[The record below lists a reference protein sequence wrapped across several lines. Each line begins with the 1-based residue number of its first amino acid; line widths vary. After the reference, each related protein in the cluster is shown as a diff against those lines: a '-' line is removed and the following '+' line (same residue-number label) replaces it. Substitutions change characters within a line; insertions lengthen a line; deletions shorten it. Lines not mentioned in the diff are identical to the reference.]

1 MAMIASPPQTVI
13 AGSELQGGNKSISLD
28 ASGSTPSPGHLIE
41 RYIWTVTTA
50 QPGNMEVVYNATV
63 RQANAAFVELPVGSY
78 IVLLRVVD
86 TSDRSSSITQNFV
99 VAGGT
104 PGGLIAV
111 ISQPLSYA
119 PASPG
124 PFTTLLL
131 DAQNSSPK
139 PGSSITQYVWA
150 IVDRVNLT
158 ADGKPTPVANVTGRL
173 AQVRLRPGAYQVGLL
188 VLDSDNTN
196 AIAQKNFV
204 AGPMP
209 RPPPGEVPVQD
220 MPPPP
225 SPSRRSPG

>member
-1 MAMIASPPQTVI
+1 MFVATRGCGLLLGTLTCHMWHPRAIRHPTVSPARILP
-13 AGSELQGGNKSISLD
+13 ALPLL
-28 ASGSTPSPGHLIE
+28 PRLLILSNP
-41 RYIWTVTTA
+41 A
-50 QPGNMEVVYNATV
+50 
-63 RQANAAFVELPVGSY
+63 
-78 IVLLRVVD
+78 
-86 TSDRSSSITQNFV
+86 QNFV

-104 PGGLIAV
+104 LGGLIAV

-124 PFTTLLL
+124 PFTTILL

-150 IVDRVNLT
+150 VVDRVNLT

-209 RPPPGEVPVQD
+209 RPPPGEVSVQD